1 MARSLTVKHTET
13 PGTSSLFNVFLA
25 IAFGWLLLS
34 MFAAAS
40 ASSDATDAPSL
51 EMINAQ

>member
-1 MARSLTVKHTET
+1 MARSLTVKHTEA

-25 IAFGWLLLS
+25 VAFGWLLLS

-40 ASSDATDAPSL
+40 ASSVDDQGATPVMFDA
-51 EMINAQ
+51 Q